1 MEKTVET
8 QTAKE
13 KNGNGHT
20 NGNGSNGFKVVG
32 TRPVRPDGVDKVT
45 GRAQYGADTK
55 LQGLLYGK
63 VLRSPHAHA
72 IIKSIDTSAAEAL
85 PGVKAVITGKDFGTA
100 EDKMEKSGEGAVNF
114 SYLSQNIIARDKV
127 LYHGHAVAA
136 VAANELHVAIEALAL
151 IKVEYEVLDPVLD
164 VLEAMKDGATIL
176 LPNLRTSELGE
187 KQENGPQTNIAAHDQ
202 HQVGDL
208 AKGFAEADV
217 VVEREFRTGTVHQGY
232 IEPQNATALWNG
244 DDNITV
250 WASTQAAW
258 DGRKELAEV
267 LNVPISQIRFIPT
280 EIGGGFGGKLNVY
293 LEPLAALLSRKA
305 GHKPVKMW
313 MGRDEVLK
321 ATGPTS
327 ASYMR
332 VKIGAKKDGTITAAE
347 AYMAY
352 EAGAFPGSP
361 VGAGMEVI
369 LNPYRIPNLQID
381 GFDVVVNK
389 PASKAYRAPG
399 GTNAA
404 FASETVIDELAEKL
418 GLDPI
423 EFRKKNAVKEGDR
436 RASGPIFGKISF
448 IETLDATAQ
457 HPHYDAPLPAATS
470 PSGKVGRGIASGYWG
485 NWDGKSSGSANINPD
500 GTVSYLEGST
510 DIGGSRASLAMQLA
524 ETLGLPYEAVKPMVG
539 DTHTLGFN
547 DATGGSR
554 STYGSGMVAHELGK
568 KLKAEMAARA
578 ANLWEVDPAEVKVEG
593 DVYSHGDQK
602 LTFAELAAKLDET
615 GGPISV
621 SVSKDTK
628 GALPTF
634 GTHIVDVEVDTD
646 TGKVQILRYTAVQ
659 DVGRAIHPSYVEG
672 QIQGGVAQG
681 AGWALNE
688 EYFYDKA
695 GHLLNASLLDYRMPT
710 ALDLPLIETVLV
722 EVPNPNHPFGV
733 KGVGE
738 VPIVPPAGALANAIY
753 DAIGVRMD
761 VLPMNPGNVLKAM
774 GTI

>member
-1 MEKTVET
+1 MEKVIET
-8 QTAKE
+8 KKE
-13 KNGNGHT
+13 KA
-20 NGNGSNGFKVVG
+20 NGNGSTNGYKVVG
-32 TRPVRPDGVDKVT
+32 TRPIRPDGVDKVT
-45 GRAQYGADTK
+45 GRAQYGADVK
-55 LQGLLYGK
+55 MQGLLYGK

-85 PGVKAVITGKDFGTA
+85 PGVKAVVTGKDFMIA
-100 EDKMEKSGEGAVNF
+100 ADKIERSGEGSVNF
-114 SYLSQNIIARDKV
+114 SYLSQNIIAHDKV

-136 VAANELHVAIEALAL
+136 VAAIDIHVANEALAL
-151 IKVEYEVLDPVLD
+151 IKVEYEVLTPVLE
-164 VLEAMKDGATIL
+164 VMSAMKADSPVL

-187 KQENGPQTNIAAHDQ
+187 KQADGAPTNVAAHDQ
-202 HQVGDL
+202 HQRGDL

-217 VVEREFRTGTVHQGY
+217 VVEREFHTGTVHQGY
-232 IEPQNATALWNG
+232 IEPQNGTALWSNDG
-244 DDNITV
+244 QITV
-250 WASTQAAW
+250 WASTQGAW
-258 DGRKELAEV
+258 DGRREMSEILR
-267 LNVPISQIRFIPT
+267 VPISQVRYIPM

-313 MGRDEVLK
+313 MARDEVLK

-347 AYMAY
+347 AWMAY

-361 VGAGMEVI
+361 IGAAMEVI
-369 LNPYRIPNLQID
+369 FSPYNLPNVQVD
-381 GFDVVVNK
+381 GYDVLVNK
-389 PASKAYRAPG
+389 PAAKAYRAPG

-404 FASETVIDELAEKL
+404 FASETVLDELAEKI
-418 GLDPI
+418 GMDPI
-423 EFRKKNAVKEGDR
+423 EFRRKNAVKEGDR
-436 RASGPIFGKISF
+436 RSSGPIFGKIAF
-448 IETLDATAQ
+448 IETLDAAVH

-470 PSGKVGRGIASGYWG
+470 PSGKVGRGSASGFWM
-485 NWDGKSSGSANINPD
+485 NWDGKSSGSANVNPD

-524 ETLGLPYEAVKPMVG
+524 ETLGLRFEDVRPSIG
-539 DTHTLGFN
+539 DTHSLGYN

-554 STYGSGMVAHELGK
+554 ATYGSGMVAYELGK

-578 ANLWEVDPAEVKVEG
+578 ADEWEVDPAEIVVDG
-593 DVYSHGDQK
+593 NVYSHGDK
-602 LTFAELAAKLDET
+602 TMTFAEIAAKLDDT
-615 GGPISV
+615 GGPIST

-628 GALPTF
+628 GAVPTF
-634 GTHIVDVEVDTD
+634 ATHIVDVEVDTD

-681 AGWALNE
+681 AGWAMNE
-688 EYFYDKA
+688 EYFYDKD

-710 ALDLPLIETVLV
+710 ALDLPLIDTVLV

-753 DAIGVRMD
+753 DAIGVRMT